1 MFLMFHR
8 QGFNAKWAMM
18 ECRHPNLYFCVPMD
32 QNLCKLTMCF
42 QFDTL
47 ANRHFYQCLSIDFP
61 IFIYFFVCLMV
72 CVCVCVLDW
81 LVDFFSWLWI
91 LIHVNKWNLPTIGW
105 VDNSSITKISTENSK
120 KNKWNVNN
128 DRWNKIDEKC
138 VLSHNIVE
146 WGITERGGTKQFPR
160 NIFLFFQFYCSLV
173 NPKKQEKN

>member
-1 MFLMFHR
+1 MGYDGMQTSKFVFLCSNGSKPLQIDYVFSVWYTCEQTLLSMFVYWLS
-8 QGFNAKWAMM
+8 
-18 ECRHPNLYFCVPMD
+18 YFYI
-32 QNLCKLTMCF
+32 F
-42 QFDTL
+42 F
-47 ANRHFYQCLSIDFP
+47 CLLDG
-61 IFIYFFVCLMV
+61 L

-81 LVDFFSWLWI
+81 PVDFFSWLWI